1 MDPWVVA
8 EVLDPNLAV
17 TGFQSQAVVHISPVE
32 SLLEQAAEH
41 GGMLIIPD
49 NLIIHVSFFVSGKV
63 IIGFLYSFYWI
74 PCSVY

>member
-32 SLLEQAAEH
+32 TLLKQAAEH

-49 NLIIHVSFFVSGKV
+49 NLFIHLACIVTITLII
-63 IIGFLYSFYWI
+63 IRYLYNYAGF
-74 PCSVY
+74 CVA